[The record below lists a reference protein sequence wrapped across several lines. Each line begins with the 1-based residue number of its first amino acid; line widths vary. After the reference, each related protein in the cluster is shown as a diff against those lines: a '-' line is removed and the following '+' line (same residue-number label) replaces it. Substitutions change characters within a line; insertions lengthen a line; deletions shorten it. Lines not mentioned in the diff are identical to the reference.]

1 MKFSHSLTAAMML
14 KQVLNLLS
22 PGLFV
27 EAPWHL
33 NFFKEERWF
42 PDLDFWIL
50 SLKRNRC
57 WWRVAGS
64 QHEMKK
70 TSSDFFPC
78 SSTSHLL
85 MARS

>member
-22 PGLFV
+22 HGLFV

-50 SLKRNRC
+50 SSKRKRC

-64 QHEMKK
+64 QHEN
-70 TSSDFFPC
+70 
-78 SSTSHLL
+78 LV
-85 MARS
+85 